1 MKTVTAHFDRWL
13 RPLALLLVLL
23 TSAVSADAQ
32 APVITSECEL
42 VVVFGQSFSY
52 EIQADNDPLGYSV
65 TNLPYWVKCEGNRLS
80 GTAIK
85 LGHYPLKIYAL
96 NSAGVSDPQTLE
108 IIVKNKIPKQARS
121 TETGEHR

>member
-1 MKTVTAHFDRWL
+1 MELSPPQFHRWL
-13 RPLALLLVLL
+13 LALFL
-23 TSAVSADAQ
+23 TLCLFASAVSSYAQ

-42 VVVFGQSFSY
+42 VAVLGQSFSY

-96 NSAGVSDPQTLE
+96 NSSGVSDPQTLE